1 MKKLILTLI
10 FCTIAAGASFAQNN
24 MQAMKFLTVNALM
37 EYGQKLYDRGDY
49 NEACAVF
56 KHVLA
61 YDSQQPQA
69 LAYLKKIGRFSAVS
83 VSPALP
89 QEVSE
94 PPVKVDVADTKTL
107 KMAIEAE
114 KQTIK
119 TLQDQIMRMRADIAA
134 QSLEKNEIK
143 GIYE

>member
-10 FCTIAAGASFAQNN
+10 FCTITAGAAFAQNN
-24 MQAMKFLTVNALM
+24 MQAMRFLTIDALM
-37 EYGQKLYDRGDY
+37 DYGQKLYDRGDY
-49 NEACAVF
+49 NEASAVF
-56 KHVLA
+56 KHILA
-61 YDSQQPQA
+61 YDSHQPQA
-69 LAYLKKIGRFSAVS
+69 LAYIKKIGN
-83 VSPALP
+83 
-89 QEVSE
+89 
-94 PPVKVDVADTKTL
+94 KADISDTRAL

-114 KQTIK
+114 TQTIK

>member
-24 MQAMKFLTVNALM
+24 MQAMRFLTIDALM
-37 EYGQKLYDRGDY
+37 DYGQKLYDRGDY
-49 NEACAVF
+49 NEASAVF
-56 KHVLA
+56 KHILA
-61 YDSQQPQA
+61 YDSHQLQA
-69 LAYLKKIGRFSAVS
+69 LAYLKKIGNKADISDTR
-83 VSPALP
+83 AL
-89 QEVSE
+89 
-94 PPVKVDVADTKTL
+94 KR
-107 KMAIEAE
+107 AIEAE

>member
-69 LAYLKKIGRFSAVS
+69 LAYLKKIGRFFRCKRKPCLA
-83 VSPALP
+83 ARGIRT
-89 QEVSE
+89 
-94 PPVKVDVADTKTL
+94 PVKWMWLTPK
-107 KMAIEAE
+107 
-114 KQTIK
+114 
-119 TLQDQIMRMRADIAA
+119 R
-134 QSLEKNEIK
+134 
-143 GIYE
+143 